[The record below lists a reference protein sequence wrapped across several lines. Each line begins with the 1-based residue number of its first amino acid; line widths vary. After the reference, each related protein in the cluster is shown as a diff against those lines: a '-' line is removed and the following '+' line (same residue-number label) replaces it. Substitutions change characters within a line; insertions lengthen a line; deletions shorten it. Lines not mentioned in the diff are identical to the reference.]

1 MVVRFIGIIFF
12 VYENW
17 IKLWLVIDVYIIF
30 LESWLKIYVFK
41 IWDLKIIVVY
51 F

>member
-1 MVVRFIGIIFF
+1 MVVRFIDIIFF